1 MPDIKPT
8 GTRPRTQLRDVS
20 PGLTDLAE
28 TVANRPGAGRT
39 RMVEDV
45 LKTGRKTKGNVMQ
58 VVEERVGKGKTMFDT
73 ETALTDN
80 LRGNADTLYQ
90 NAYKY
95 GTVDDPRILSMLDQ
109 PQFKQ
114 AYQQVLETN
123 KIRKANAAA
132 KGEDPSKFDMKEIY
146 KITETQPG
154 IYQMDLV
161 AAPDVKTLDQMK
173 RGLDYIIRSGR
184 RSENAAAQDA
194 SYALNEYKNTFL
206 NVLDEVV
213 PDYKIARQQYKG
225 DLEVL
230 DALDFGRN
238 QFGKMAP
245 DRAADYVS
253 KLTPAEKDALRI
265 GYAQQF
271 IDKIGNSKNAI
282 NAAEEVLGA
291 ENNVGRLQ
299 TLFDTP
305 QEFEVF
311 KGILRAESRNVK
323 SGQQIAQGSAT
334 GRRKELQKEFEGD
347 NVASTMLDLAASGP
361 KEFFFR
367 IMRKAPDLFK
377 NEEVAASVAKILNT
391 GKPAELNA
399 LLRQLEQRAEKF
411 AAEQARLQNVG
422 MAGTKGTARMVGTS
436 PIGAAAE
443 EEEMNIPSSVEGE
456 NAGVIVPDDY
466 RPSAPEAEEPEPD
479 VIIQE
484 APEPEEEPQEY
495 RRGGGANR
503 MPYGNPRQQLLAKY
517 GAPPRPNMPTDYR
530 GGGMVSH
537 KALGGVIRKM
547 HK

>member
-1 MPDIKPT
+1 
-8 GTRPRTQLRDVS
+8 
-20 PGLTDLAE
+20 
-28 TVANRPGAGRT
+28 
-39 RMVEDV
+39 
-45 LKTGRKTKGNVMQ
+45 
-58 VVEERVGKGKTMFDT
+58 
-73 ETALTDN
+73 
-80 LRGNADTLYQ
+80 
-90 NAYKY
+90 
-95 GTVDDPRILSMLDQ
+95 
-109 PQFKQ
+109 
-114 AYQQVLETN
+114 
-123 KIRKANAAA
+123 
-132 KGEDPSKFDMKEIY
+132 
-146 KITETQPG
+146 
-154 IYQMDLV
+154 MDLV